1 MNKKIQKRLTE
12 SDLKNIISES
22 IKRILKEAE
31 VSPGVTSWRDVS
43 NYADDYSEYDSIS
56 DEGESVND
64 QVPDFVLTL
73 ANRLEKQILNNI
85 IKAFPNFDNEFSKV
99 KVHAKLNQNKEN
111 KESLK
116 TSSTIISHEII
127 FDIYWRLCSNDDMR
141 FIGDGRE
148 TYRLHNRIK
157 SIVAKIAT
165 MMLGNMEGARV
176 RLNNDDYEYNSLR
189 VTVVF
194 DEYES
199 WYGDKDSYNF
209 TKTHDDTSALFRN
222 NPSRQIPGR
231 RR

>member
-1 MNKKIQKRLTE
+1 MRKFNSTIKITE
-12 SDLKNIISES
+12 SELKSIVCES
-22 IKRILKEAE
+22 VKRILKEAE
-31 VSPGVTSWRDVS
+31 VIPGVTSWRDVS
-43 NYADDYSEYDSIS
+43 SYADDYSEYEDIL
-56 DEGESVND
+56 DKGESVND

-85 IKAFPNFDNEFSKV
+85 IKVFPNFDNELSEV
-99 KVHAKLNQNKEN
+99 KVQAKLNKNKEN

-116 TSSTIISHEII
+116 TSITSISHEII
-127 FDIYWRLCSNDDMR
+127 FDIYWRLFSNDDMR

-148 TYRLHNRIK
+148 TYRLNNKIK
-157 SIVAKIAT
+157 GIVAKIAT

-189 VTVVF
+189 VIVDF

-199 WYGDKDSYNF
+199 WYGDGYNSI
-209 TKTHDDTSALFRN
+209 KTHDDTSALFRN

-231 RR
+231 RQ

>member
-1 MNKKIQKRLTE
+1 MRKINRTTKITE
-12 SDLKNIISES
+12 SELKSIVRES
-22 IKRILKEAE
+22 VKRILKEAE
-31 VSPGVTSWRDVS
+31 VIPGVTSWRDVS
-43 NYADDYSEYDSIS
+43 SYADDYSEYEDIL
-56 DEGESVND
+56 DKGESVND

-85 IKAFPNFDNEFSKV
+85 IKVFPNFDNESSKV
-99 KVHAKLNQNKEN
+99 KVQAKLNKNKEN

-116 TSSTIISHEII
+116 TSITSIRHEII
-127 FDIYWRLCSNDDMR
+127 FDIYWRLFSNDDMR

-148 TYRLHNRIK
+148 TYRLHNKIK
-157 SIVAKIAT
+157 GIVAKIAT

-189 VTVVF
+189 VIVDF
-194 DEYES
+194 SEYER
-199 WYGDKDSYNF
+199 WYGDEYNF

-231 RR
+231 RQ

>member
-1 MNKKIQKRLTE
+1 MRKINSAIRLTE
-12 SDLKNIISES
+12 SELKSIVCES
-22 IKRILKEAE
+22 VKRILKEAE

-43 NYADDYSEYDSIS
+43 SYADDYSEYEDIL
-56 DEGESVND
+56 DKGESVND

-73 ANRLEKQILNNI
+73 ANRMEKQILNNI
-85 IKAFPNFDNEFSKV
+85 IKVFPNFDNESSKV
-99 KVHAKLNQNKEN
+99 KVQAKLNKNKEN

-116 TSSTIISHEII
+116 TSITSIRHEII
-127 FDIYWRLCSNDDMR
+127 FDIYWRLFSNDDMR

-148 TYRLHNRIK
+148 TYRLNNKIK
-157 SIVAKIAT
+157 GIVAKIAT

-189 VTVVF
+189 VIVDF
-194 DEYES
+194 SEYER
-199 WYGDKDSYNF
+199 WYGDEYNF

-231 RR
+231 RQ